1 MNITDLTIYYLFGG
15 TIYTEST
22 CTMQALVNVPALS
35 ERTIRRDIA
44 RSDVSTGRP
53 LRGPKIQVRYMHA
66 DGL

>member
-22 CTMQALVNVPALS
+22 CTIQALVNVPALS
-35 ERTIRRDIA
+35 EQTIRRDIV
-44 RSDVSTGRP
+44 RSDVSTGP
-53 LRGPKIQVRYMHA
+53 EIQVRYMHA